1 MIETVV
7 LIAIGWFGHKYKD
20 PIVKKVKD
28 MVGSGPEGI
37 LASSLSVTHPI
48 GIEAIA

>member
-20 PIVKKVKD
+20 PIVKTVKN
-28 MVGSGPEGI
+28 MVGK
-37 LASSLSVTHPI
+37 
-48 GIEAIA
+48 